1 MKLLH
6 LPLLTPFGG
15 KKTRGFLSFVYNLIR
30 LILVCVQES
39 LIMQKS
45 YYTSLMIQI
54 LSCVPAFRR
63 HEYHL
68 MWKSCWTPL
77 YVNKTWT
84 LQNKCVILCNAG
96 FTWKP
101 FSIRSSLV
109 WYVSETNL
117 CSDVNNKT
125 FLETLQKSEL
135 PSHEV
140 VMRFRSWIVSQTY
153 SYYR

>member
-1 MKLLH
+1 MCSGRMNRSC
-6 LPLLTPFGG
+6 PTCD
-15 KKTRGFLSFVYNLIR
+15 TRRVT
-30 LILVCVQES
+30 V
-39 LIMQKS
+39 
-45 YYTSLMIQI
+45 
-54 LSCVPAFRR
+54 RR
-63 HEYHL
+63 HEYHM

-84 LQNKCVILCNAG
+84 LQNKWEESNIVFTRTSQHGTKNLKTTWTTWTTRTPLNYG
-96 FTWKP
+96 FFPNYMFHLSTMFTWKP